1 MKKLTDVDF
10 RDPEDLI
17 IKDESITGLGGSYNI
32 DTQEDARTEDS
43 QKTFDNL
50 EYPVK
55 GDDIDEL

>member
-10 RDPEDLI
+10 RDPEDVK
-17 IKDESITGLGGSYNI
+17 IKDTSITGLGGSYNI
-32 DTQEDARTEDS
+32 DSQEELKTEDS
-43 QKTFDNL
+43 QYTFDNL

>member
-10 RDPEDLI
+10 RDPEDLK
-17 IKDESITGLGGSYNI
+17 IKDKSITDLGESYNI
-32 DTQEDARTEDS
+32 DSQGELKTEDS
-43 QKTFDNL
+43 QHTFDNL